1 MKSFLTGAVIV
12 VVGALLGSFLG
23 RAIGMVFPHGRL
35 VDLLSREIVAGLH
48 PTHLDL
54 SVVDFTFGC
63 MFRFNV
69 TSVLGIMLAAL
80 MVKVVLK

>member
-1 MKSFLTGAVIV
+1 MRSFVTGAVVV

-23 RAIGMVFPHGRL
+23 RAIGMMFPHGRL
-35 VDLLSREIVAGLH
+35 VDLLSREITAGLH

-54 SVVDFTFGC
+54 SVVDFTLGC

-80 MVKVVLK
+80 MVKVVMK